1 MILKLCCYIL
11 NPGKGPISAVSI
23 DYDKLAL
30 GKHWESSEV
39 SVVGFLDAAL
49 QQDDFP
55 PVPVYRHQSQSRG
68 KKRWEILISFLQ
80 IPCTLLIGGPHCTPF
95 ETHFQTLTF
104 SILGV
109 LIPL

>member
-30 GKHWESSEV
+30 GKHWDCSEV

-49 QQDDFP
+49 QQDDFL
-55 PVPVYRHQSQSRG
+55 PVPVYRHHSQSRR
-68 KKRWEILISFLQ
+68 KKRWEIPTSFLR
-80 IPCTLLIGGPHCTPF
+80 IPCTLIGGPHCTPF